1 MIGKFVAAIFAGLA
15 LAALGGCGFTPLY
28 ATQTAN
34 GPMSA
39 ALSAIRVEPIPDRL
53 GQYVRN
59 NLIDLLNPQGEPQA
73 PAYRLIVRLSE
84 DREGLAIERDTSIT
98 RYNYSLLAHYELRD
112 GAGHVVESGKARAI
126 AAYNVVSSQFA
137 TLSAEKDAQM
147 RAAREVA
154 ETIRLRLAAGFNRR
168 TGQS

>member
-1 MIGKFVAAIFAGLA
+1 MLGRSVAAIFAGLV

-28 ATQTAN
+28 ATQTAS
-34 GPMSA
+34 GPMSVDLA
-39 ALSAIRVEPIPDRL
+39 AIRVAPIPDRL

-59 NLIDLLNPQGEPQA
+59 NLIDLLNPQGEPQT

-98 RYNYSLLAHYELRD
+98 RYNYTLIAHYELRD
-112 GAGHVVESGKARAI
+112 ATDHVVESGKARAI

-137 TLSAEKDAQM
+137 TLAAENDAQM
-147 RAAREVA
+147 RASREVA

-168 TGQS
+168 AGQR